1 MVDGETRDYMKK
13 KMKWRKL
20 ALALA
25 LAVSCMPQSMK
36 AQEVVE
42 QKKALPFEITNIGV
56 SFNTVKAKEAVTYT
70 IDVQSEKPMSSRI
83 TIHLTAPITKKE
95 KGVTMKY
102 DGNGRYTGC
111 LLYTSPS
118 PRD

>member
-36 AQEVVE
+36 AQDRKSVV
-42 QKKALPFEITNIGV
+42 
-56 SFNTVKAKEAVTYT
+56 
-70 IDVQSEKPMSSRI
+70 
-83 TIHLTAPITKKE
+83 
-95 KGVTMKY
+95 
-102 DGNGRYTGC
+102 
-111 LLYTSPS
+111 
-118 PRD
+118 

>member
-1 MVDGETRDYMKK
+1 MKK

-42 QKKALPFEITNIGV
+42 QMKALPFEITNIGV
-56 SFNTVKAKEAVTYT
+56 SSNTVKAKEAVTYT

-102 DGNGRYTGC
+102 DGNGRYTGIFQ
-111 LLYTSPS
+111 TSE
-118 PRD
+118 DEEDGI

>member
-42 QKKALPFEITNIGV
+42 QR
-56 SFNTVKAKEAVTYT
+56 
-70 IDVQSEKPMSSRI
+70 KP
-83 TIHLTAPITKKE
+83 
-95 KGVTMKY
+95 
-102 DGNGRYTGC
+102 C
-111 LLYTSPS
+111 LLRLRISVYHST
-118 PRD
+118 R

>member
-1 MVDGETRDYMKK
+1 MKK

-42 QKKALPFEITNIGV
+42 QMKALPFEITNIGV
-56 SFNTVKAKEAVTYT
+56 SSNTVKAKEAVTYT

-83 TIHLTAPITKKE
+83 TIHLSCPDYKKG
-95 KGVTMKY
+95 KR
-102 DGNGRYTGC
+102 GNYEI
-111 LLYTSPS
+111 
-118 PRD
+118 

>member
-42 QKKALPFEITNIGV
+42 QMKALPFEITNIGV
-56 SFNTVKAKEAVTYT
+56 SSNTVKAKEAVTYT

-83 TIHLTAPITKKE
+83 TIHLTTLH
-95 KGVTMKY
+95 M
-102 DGNGRYTGC
+102 
-111 LLYTSPS
+111 PS
-118 PRD
+118 SSSSDV

>member
-42 QKKALPFEITNIGV
+42 PPKLLQLLCIGSATSHDLP
-56 SFNTVKAKEAVTYT
+56 
-70 IDVQSEKPMSSRI
+70 SSLFGAAR
-83 TIHLTAPITKKE
+83 
-95 KGVTMKY
+95 
-102 DGNGRYTGC
+102 
-111 LLYTSPS
+111 LYFHRPAINSMQATT
-118 PRD
+118 

>member
-1 MVDGETRDYMKK
+1 MKK

-83 TIHLTAPITKKE
+83 TIHLSCPDYKKG
-95 KGVTMKY
+95 KR
-102 DGNGRYTGC
+102 GNYEI
-111 LLYTSPS
+111 
-118 PRD
+118 